1 MRYDKYGLPI
11 KNYFNEYPEENNMY
25 IYTLKVNHGNIEMII
40 THYKYKDVDCGSLG
54 TQRCYVSETR
64 PTHAIGI
71 DQYNFDFAHDATIP
85 YKNSIRL
92 HGDLN
97 VERALNIFL
106 KDKVKAVQE
115 KESKNPLTIRDLD
128 YLYIEWIE
136 NELSK
141 FKG

>member
-25 IYTLKVNHGNIEMII
+25 VYTLKASHGNFEMII
-40 THYKYKDVDCGSLG
+40 THYKYNDVSTMFGS
-54 TQRCYVSETR
+54 QRCYVSEIR
-64 PTHAIGI
+64 PTHVIGI

-92 HGDLN
+92 HGDLDIK
-97 VERALNIFL
+97 RALNIFL
-106 KDKVKAVQE
+106 KDKIKVVQE

-128 YLYIEWIE
+128 YLYIEWLE
-136 NELSK
+136 NELAK
-141 FKG
+141 IRG